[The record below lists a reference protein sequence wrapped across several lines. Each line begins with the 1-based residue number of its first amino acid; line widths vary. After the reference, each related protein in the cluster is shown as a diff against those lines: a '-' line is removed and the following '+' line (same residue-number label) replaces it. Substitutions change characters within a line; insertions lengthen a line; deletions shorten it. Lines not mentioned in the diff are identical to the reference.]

1 MSCPYS
7 ESETRDRATKRQ
19 TIEDPADMGINA
31 DAAFPGVDDGAP
43 PGVPIVAV
51 ADVGEGPGAAA
62 GVADSPQ
69 LAAEGVES
77 LQAAGSVTALVTL
90 MAKPN

>member
-7 ESETRDRATKRQ
+7 ESEMRDRATKRQ

-51 ADVGEGPGAAA
+51 ADVGEGPASKICN
-62 GVADSPQ
+62 DSNQ
-69 LAAEGVES
+69 KHQSCEKLS
-77 LQAAGSVTALVTL
+77 T
-90 MAKPN
+90 